1 MIQQRIRSRGADTKE
16 TEVKTRSL
24 LRARAG
30 QLCESFEGRRQ
41 GKKRDGTSQ
50 GGTKKPARCRTVAF
64 VEWLSHEMGTH
75 GELVSNCTAHWSAS
89 LHNESDLAPKTEYFV
104 LEKLDKVS
112 LRGFSLLH

>member
-41 GKKRDGTSQ
+41 GNHIST
-50 GGTKKPARCRTVAF
+50 
-64 VEWLSHEMGTH
+64 
-75 GELVSNCTAHWSAS
+75 
-89 LHNESDLAPKTEYFV
+89 YFKHLKMFKCKNV
-104 LEKLDKVS
+104 K
-112 LRGFSLLH
+112 